1 MKLQDVGPIHHYRCS
16 HIAALERPGLEK
28 RVCERYAVVRRE
40 FDRLLPDLTALS
52 ESAVRVH

>member
-1 MKLQDVGPIHHYRCS
+1 MRLRDAGLIRHHRCS

-40 FDRLLPDLTALS
+40 FDRLLPNLTALS